1 MNDSAEHQECP
12 KHEVYR
18 QIQVGKCNSCVAEEK
33 KKEIEKKEKEKKPKE
48 KKKKC
53 AAILSTKKQGCEGFQ
68 GGYHNCPDC
77 IEDEGNPLIYEDDCG
92 KCQRKRAKKL
102 RRLVKVLAKYEKSQT
117 KFMRRWEDKKANPDV
132 SDTLKTVFEKLA
144 RLVIEPMRAPVD
156 LVRRAQERRAAQQAA
171 VDEAYT
177 AYRGRQIDEFLQGK
191 APSPP
196 RNQLELSFKLRD
208 EKDAESR

>member
-1 MNDSAEHQECP
+1 
-12 KHEVYR
+12 
-18 QIQVGKCNSCVAEEK
+18 
-33 KKEIEKKEKEKKPKE
+33 
-48 KKKKC
+48 
-53 AAILSTKKQGCEGFQ
+53 
-68 GGYHNCPDC
+68 
-77 IEDEGNPLIYEDDCG
+77 
-92 KCQRKRAKKL
+92 
-102 RRLVKVLAKYEKSQT
+102 
-117 KFMRRWEDKKANPDV
+117 
-132 SDTLKTVFEKLA
+132 
-144 RLVIEPMRAPVD
+144 MRAPVD